1 MHEMSL
7 VEGVRELIEEAAAR
21 EGFARVMSVRVE
33 IGQLSGVER
42 EAFEFCFDLAMRGS
56 LAEGARLEVVATP
69 GSGQCVACGKATAL
83 AAVYDPCQ
91 HCGGFPVG
99 VTGGTAMRVI
109 DLEVE

>member
-7 VEGVRELIEEAAAR
+7 VEGVRELIEAAARR
-21 EGFARVMSVRVE
+21 EGFARVKSVRVE

-56 LAEGARLEVVATP
+56 CVEGAILEVLATP
-69 GSGQCVACGKATAL
+69 GSGRCLACGRTGAL
-83 AAVYDPCQ
+83 AAVFDPCE
-91 HCGGFPVG
+91 HCGAYPVD
-99 VTGGTAMRVI
+99 VVGGTAMRVI

>member
-7 VEGVRELIEEAAAR
+7 VESVRELIETAAQR
-21 EGFARVMSVRVE
+21 EGFSTVKSVRVE

-56 LAEGARLEVVATP
+56 LIEGARLDIVATP
-69 GSGQCVACGKATAL
+69 GSGRCLQCGKPTAL
-83 AAVYDPCQ
+83 AAVYDSCE
-91 HCGGFPVG
+91 HCGEFPVE
-99 VTGGTAMRVI
+99 VTGGTEMRVI

>member
-7 VEGVRELIEEAAAR
+7 VEGVRELIEGAAVR

-42 EAFEFCFDLAMRGS
+42 EAFEFCFDLAMRDGV
-56 LAEGARLEVVATP
+56 AAGARLDIVATP
-69 GSGQCVACGKATAL
+69 GCGRCLACGGETPL
-83 AAVYDPCQ
+83 AAVYDPCAQ
-91 HCGGFPVG
+91 CGGFPVE